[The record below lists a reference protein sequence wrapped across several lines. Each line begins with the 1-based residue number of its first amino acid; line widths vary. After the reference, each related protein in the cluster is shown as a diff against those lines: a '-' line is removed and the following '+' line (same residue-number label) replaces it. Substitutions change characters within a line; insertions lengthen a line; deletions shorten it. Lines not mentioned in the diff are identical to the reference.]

1 MAHAYAKPF
10 YDSDAWKSC
19 RRSYIAN
26 RVSIDGG
33 LCESCHQRIGFIVHH
48 KVMIDES
55 NINDVNITLNH
66 DNLQYVCKWCHDR
79 MENHFVKERGPKIR
93 CEFDENG
100 QPIVGVFSD
109 EKN

>member
-10 YDSDAWKSC
+10 YDSTAWISC
-19 RRSYIAN
+19 RKSYIAK

-48 KVMIDES
+48 KIMIDES
-55 NINDVNITLNH
+55 NVNDVNITLNQ
-66 DNLQYVCKWCHDR
+66 DNLQYVCKYCHDR
-79 MENHFVKERGPKIR
+79 MENHFIGKGRGLFSR

-100 QPIVGVFSD
+100 QPIVGVS
-109 EKN
+109 EK